1 MVALDRIAAASYL
14 VPVTLLLIASGA
26 KTGCVHCREVP
37 GVHVPQNSAISVR
50 DPRTASTD
58 TYVLSWAAWGHISNG
73 ISIGFNV
80 DLQDLRSCQTDR
92 RTDKQMIGQI
102 DDAIPSVKQLA
113 FSIASSAAM
122 WTKMYTSKI
131 ATELNILRQLR
142 ETYDWV
148 VRVPACRWGLVT
160 SGPVCKEISD
170 TSN

>member
-1 MVALDRIAAASYL
+1 MRPL
-14 VPVTLLLIASGA
+14 
-26 KTGCVHCREVP
+26 HREVP

-50 DPRTASTD
+50 DPHTASTD
-58 TYVLSWAAWGHISNG
+58 TYVLSWAARGHISNG
-73 ISIGFNV
+73 ISIGFNF

-102 DDAIPSVKQLA
+102 DHAIPSVKQLA

-131 ATELNILRQLR
+131 ATELNTLRQLR